1 MYYNAA
7 LRYYQITSTAF
18 SLFLVLILQTILHH
32 SFMMKP
38 LTNLTVFCCFVLFFS
53 CKQKKEQTLFE
64 LIENTGINFR
74 NDVADGKKENSFL
87 FRNFYNGGG
96 VAIGDI
102 NNDGLPDVFMTSNM
116 GENKMYLN
124 KGDFHFD
131 DITAKAGFK
140 QDSMWST
147 GVVFAD
153 INNDGWLD
161 IYVCNSGHMSTGN
174 RLNKLY
180 INNHD
185 LTFTESAAKYGLDH
199 KGYSTQVSFFDYDL
213 DGDLDCFM
221 IDNSPIPVNQLGFN
235 NNRDL
240 PQHQWAVGEFL
251 KGGGSHLYRND
262 NGYYKDITQEAGI
275 HSSLI
280 SFGLGVSI
288 GDINGDGYP
297 DVYVSNDSYERDY
310 LYVNQKNGTFKDE
323 FEERIKHTSFSS
335 MGSDLADINND
346 GLPDIFNTDM
356 LPDND
361 FRLKTTGAFDN
372 IDLFNT
378 KLKTGFYYQYVK
390 NCLQLNNK
398 SGRFIET
405 GNYSGVSASD
415 WSWGALM
422 FDMDN
427 DGFNDIYVCNGV
439 NRDVTDLDF
448 IEFFANDVIQ
458 KMVLTG
464 QKQDVDEVL
473 KHIPQNPLVNK
484 AFHNQHDLRF
494 IDMAQAWGFKQPSFS
509 NGAAYGDLDNDG
521 DLDLVVNNE
530 NQPAFVYRNNSRAI
544 NRNHYISIKLQ
555 GNEKNTFAIGSKINI
570 YRGDEVITRE
580 LIPSRGFQSSMDYKL
595 VIGLGTKT
603 NIDSMVVIWP
613 DLSVSKY
620 DHPAVDTVH
629 VLKQPQKNNLFR
641 PYIKQTTKPL
651 LDLVVSAFEKHQ
663 EDGNIDFYYERNL
676 PKMLSREGPKAACAD
691 VNNDGLEDV
700 YIGGTAGHGGQL
712 YLQNKNG
719 GFDKKPQKSF
729 DQFKDFEDV
738 AVLFF
743 DYDHDGDPDLLVCP
757 GGNNNK
763 PETRQMQLR
772 LFRNDG
778 KGNFEIDVAAFPNAG
793 MNISVAIAEDF
804 NNDGFP
810 DLFVGGRSDPRNYGA
825 DPSSYIFLNDGKG
838 HFADI
843 AKTKNPDIANIGMVT
858 GAVWADLTG
867 DTKKELIITGEWMT
881 PRIFS
886 FSGDHFVE
894 VKTNLTDLFGW
905 WQTIAVADLNGDGR
919 NDLVIGNIGENFY
932 LRPDKDRP
940 VKLWLNDFDQ
950 NNSSDRILTS
960 TINGKDMPV
969 FLKHD
974 MEDQVPSL
982 KKKNLKHRDYA
993 GKSIQELFSP
1003 ELIRSCKI
1011 KQFNYGASVIAINN
1025 GNGQFNVQ
1033 KLPVELQLSSVNA
1046 IYCTDLTGDGKPDIV
1061 FGGNEY
1067 GFLPQF
1073 ERLDAGRGGVLINK
1087 GNAQFKLLSSEESG
1101 VDLDGQ
1107 IRDIREI
1114 KGGKDRQIIFL
1125 RNDMYPVLFKVK
1137 GTTAT
1142 NNPIQKTGR

>member
-1 MYYNAA
+1 
-7 LRYYQITSTAF
+7 
-18 SLFLVLILQTILHH
+18 
-32 SFMMKP
+32 MMKP
-38 LTNLTVFCCFVLFFS
+38 LPKLTVFCCFVLFFS

-64 LIENTGINFR
+64 LMENTGINFR

-262 NGYYKDITQEAGI
+262 NGHYKDITQEAGI

-280 SFGLGVSI
+280 SFGLGVSV

-356 LPDND
+356 LPDID
-361 FRLKTTGAFDN
+361 YRLKTTGAFDN

-390 NCLQLNNK
+390 NCLQINNK
-398 SGRFIET
+398 SGKFIET

-530 NQPAFVYRNNSRAI
+530 NQPAFVYRNNSREV
-544 NRNHYISIKLQ
+544 NKNHYIGIKLQ

-603 NIDSMVVIWP
+603 KIDSMVVIWP

-629 VLKQPQKNNLFR
+629 IFKQPQKNNLFH
-641 PYIKQTTKPL
+641 PYIKQTVKPL
-651 LDLVVSAFEKHQ
+651 LDSVVSVFEKHQ

-700 YIGGTAGHGGQL
+700 YIGGTAGRGGQL

-719 GFDKKPQKSF
+719 GFDKKPQKTF
-729 DQFKDFEDV
+729 EQFKDFEDV

-763 PETRQMQLR
+763 PDTRQMQLR

-793 MNISVAIAEDF
+793 MNISVAIADDF
-804 NNDGFP
+804 NHDGFP
-810 DLFVGGRSDPRNYGA
+810 DLFVGGRSDPRNYGV
-825 DPSSYIFLNDGKG
+825 DPSSYIYLNDGAG
-838 HFADI
+838 HFTDI

-858 GAVWADLTG
+858 GAVWADVTG
-867 DTKKELIITGEWMT
+867 DKEKELIITGEWMT

-886 FSGDHFVE
+886 FSGDHFAE
-894 VKTNLTDLFGW
+894 MKTNLTDLFGW

-950 NNSSDRILTS
+950 NNSSDRVLTS

-993 GKSIQELFSP
+993 GKSIQELFSA

-1025 GNGQFNVQ
+1025 GNGQFNIQ
-1033 KLPVELQLSSVNA
+1033 KLPAELQLSSVNA
-1046 IYCTDLTGDGKPDIV
+1046 VYCTDLTGDGKPDIV

-1114 KGGKDRQIIFL
+1114 KGGKDRHIIFL
-1125 RNDMYPVLFKVK
+1125 RNDMHPVLFKVK
-1137 GTTAT
+1137 DAATT